1 MPVPDNDMKAGI
13 FSGKVVIVDSGKIA
27 FIGHPP
33 NPPPNSLFAVPTK
46 RVTKKRRLAWI
57 FKKND

>member
-1 MPVPDNDMKAGI
+1 MGAGHI